1 MYGKLLLFLLL
12 PAVSWGQLD
21 STILTEDQ
29 LIWFVKNYHPVAVQG
44 ELVVESGESA
54 VRASRGGFDP
64 VLEGDIDQKYFDD
77 KSYYSLINGGL
88 KIPTWFGVEVKTG
101 YDDNSGEFLNP
112 ENNVPNDG
120 LWYAG
125 ISIPIGQGLFID
137 QRRASLRQA
146 EIYAESTLVEQR
158 RMLND
163 LFLDAISDYWN
174 WVEKYNEYLVYQDY
188 VALAQERLDGIK
200 KSFEFGD
207 IPAID
212 TLEAHIQRQNRELNM
227 EVAKLNFQ
235 KSTLQ
240 LSNYLWFEGNIPLEI
255 SDDLR
260 PPKLSEIG
268 PIADVPSLSESTVL
282 LTQNHPELMSIDFEL
297 SLLEIDRR
305 LKAESLK
312 PKLDLNYNAL
322 AENTSPNFVD
332 SYRIEDYKWG
342 LEFSFPLFLRKQRGE
357 LQLANIK
364 IRDTGLKQSQK
375 LLSLEN
381 KLKSAYFELLN
392 LNDQVALVSD
402 IVVNYNRL
410 LDGEKQKFDAGES
423 SLFLINSRETS
434 LIDSQLKQNQ
444 LTVKQRIARLNI
456 FWASG
461 DLMNQFID

>member
-1 MYGKLLLFLLL
+1 MYWKLFLFLLL
-12 PAVSWGQLD
+12 PTVTWSQID

-44 ELVVESGESA
+44 ELVVQSGESA

-64 VLEGDIDQKYFDD
+64 ILEGDVDQKYFDD
-77 KSYYSLINGGL
+77 QSYYSLINGGL

-101 YDDNSGEFLNP
+101 YDSNTGDFLNP
-112 ENNVPNDG
+112 ENKVPTDG

-125 ISIPIGQGLFID
+125 ISVPIGQGLFID

-158 RMLND
+158 RMMND
-163 LFLDAISDYWN
+163 LYLDAISDYWK

-188 VALAQERLDGIK
+188 VALAQVRLDGVK

-212 TLEAHIQRQNRELNM
+212 TLEAHIQKQNRELNM
-227 EVAKLNFQ
+227 QVAKLGFQ

-240 LSNYLWFEGNIPLEI
+240 LSNHLWFEDNVPLEI
-255 SDDLR
+255 SEDLR
-260 PPKLSEIG
+260 PPMLSEIA
-268 PIADVPSLSESTVL
+268 PIAEVPSLSQSTTL
-282 LTQNHPELMSIDFEL
+282 LTQNHPELMSIDFQL
-297 SLLEIDRR
+297 SMLEIDRR
-305 LKAESLK
+305 MKAESLK
-312 PKLDLNYNAL
+312 PKLNLNYNAL
-322 AENTSPNFVD
+322 AENTPSSIAD

-342 LEFSFPLFLRKQRGE
+342 LEFSMPLFLRKQRGE

-410 LDGEKQKFDAGES
+410 LDGEKQKFTAGES

-444 LTVKQRIARLNI
+444 LTIKQRIARLSI

-461 DLMNQFID
+461 DLMNQFVE

>member
-12 PAVSWGQLD
+12 PAVTWGQID

-101 YDDNSGEFLNP
+101 YDNNSGQFLNP
-112 ENNVPNDG
+112 ENNLPDDG
-120 LWYAG
+120 MWYAG

-163 LFLDAISDYWN
+163 LYLDAISDYWN

-188 VALAQERLDGIK
+188 VSLAQERLDGIK

-240 LSNYLWFEGNIPLEI
+240 LSNYLWFEGNVPLEI
-255 SDDLR
+255 SEDLR

-268 PIADVPSLSESTVL
+268 PIADVPSLSESTQL
-282 LTQNHPELMSIDFEL
+282 LTQNHPELMSIDFQL
-297 SLLEIDRR
+297 SMLEIDRR

-410 LDGEKQKFDAGES
+410 LDGEKEKFSAGES
-423 SLFLINSRETS
+423 SLFLINSREKS

-444 LTVKQRIARLNI
+444 LTVKQRIARLSI

-461 DLMNQFID
+461 DLMNQYVD